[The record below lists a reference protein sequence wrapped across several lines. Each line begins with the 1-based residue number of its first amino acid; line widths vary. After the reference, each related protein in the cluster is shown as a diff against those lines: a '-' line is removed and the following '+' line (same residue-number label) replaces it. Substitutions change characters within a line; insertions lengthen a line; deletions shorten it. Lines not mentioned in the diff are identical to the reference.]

1 MKRLTNEGISGTDRV
16 EEKVLALLKTHTPDG
31 SSRPGQIM
39 KFLSSWGYRNFWKKN
54 EIKDRRPC
62 RL

>member
-16 EEKVLALLKTHTPDG
+16 DEKVVALLKTHTPDG

-39 KFLSSWGYRNFWKKN
+39 KFLSSWGYRNFWKK
-54 EIKDRRPC
+54 
-62 RL
+62 